1 MKLVY
6 PIRTGVFQKWISIA
20 VKSFDTGLGINKLL
34 LFLNFLYNLLK
45 YAGMAYLL
53 FNNYSFNRMLSKAIM
68 EKCWLR
74 ILNLHK
80 LFTYTW
86 WRSTKVMKLESILPW
101 GPGFSSVYTRGI
113 IQKCLTQNFS
123 ALAYCN
129 PLMRIRTCVYQGV
142 TVMFKSFALHNF
154 SISPDCFHTFW

>member
-20 VKSFDTGLGINKLL
+20 VKSFDTGLGINKSL
-34 LFLNFLYNLLK
+34 LFLNCLYNLLK

-53 FNNYSFNRMLSKAIM
+53 FNNYSFNPMLSKAIM

-86 WRSTKVMKLESILPW
+86 WRSTKSDETWINPPLRSGLFQCIYKRHHSKMLNAKL
-101 GPGFSSVYTRGI
+101 
-113 IQKCLTQNFS
+113 
-123 ALAYCN
+123 
-129 PLMRIRTCVYQGV
+129 
-142 TVMFKSFALHNF
+142 F
-154 SISPDCFHTFW
+154 SISIL